1 MMNVPTNGKK
11 TPWLIPSDALNRPL
25 NRQSDPLARNMQ
37 QVETMRRLGF
47 RVGNIGL
54 LIGEHAISELTELKQ
69 TCAIPNTASWL
80 LGLINLRGNLVPVF
94 DLNMLL
100 SFERKQQKK
109 RMLLILGSG
118 DHAGAILLDDLPI
131 HLIFVPEDKLENLPP
146 LPSALKPFTHL
157 GYEKNG
163 EVWFSFDHH
172 GFFESL
178 SHRIAT

>member
-1 MMNVPTNGKK
+1 MMNVSTNGKK
-11 TPWLIPSDALNRPL
+11 IPWLTPSDALNRPL
-25 NRQSDPLARNMQ
+25 NRQSDPLARTQ

-47 RVGNIGL
+47 HVGNIGL
-54 LIGEHAISELTELKQ
+54 LIGEHAISELVEPKQ
-69 TCAIPNTASWL
+69 VCAIPNTASWL

-100 SFERKQQKK
+100 NIERKQQKK

-118 DHAGAILLDDLPI
+118 EYAGAILLDELPI
-131 HLIFVPEDKLENLPP
+131 HLVFTLEDKLENLPP
-146 LPSALKPFTHL
+146 LPQAIKPFTHN
-157 GYEKNG
+157 GYEKGG

-178 SHRIAT
+178 SHKIAI